1 MAPSKACRPQST
13 KLPQPEVCN
22 VSWADALD
30 FLRLYLLGQQTRLS
44 FPTPLQGL
52 SESAPGRALRP
63 KLAWDRGQKR
73 NSGALPG
80 PRSRNMAKCPAPDRT
95 QVCRHPP
102 PFPRPAP
109 RLCQRVGSDLD
120 CPAGAGVVVCRERT
134 ATPGLSECLTLKK
147 TEKGSHGGLPSRTCG
162 HWVRGNSGQLA
173 LPSSFLQ
180 SAPRDLAALGSLG
193 AWVGA
198 HQAASQTWVH
208 PRLLQKFVAGRLAL
222 CGASLG
228 LERPAL
234 RSATT

>member
-1 MAPSKACRPQST
+1 MALEVRGASMAPSKACRPQST
-13 KLPQPEVCN
+13 KLPQPEICN

-102 PFPRPAP
+102 
-109 RLCQRVGSDLD
+109 
-120 CPAGAGVVVCRERT
+120 
-134 ATPGLSECLTLKK
+134 TPS
-147 TEKGSHGGLPSRTCG
+147 
-162 HWVRGNSGQLA
+162 LA
-173 LPSSFLQ
+173 LHRD
-180 SAPRDLAALGSLG
+180 SARE
-193 AWVGA
+193 WVV
-198 HQAASQTWVH
+198 TWI
-208 PRLLQKFVAGRLAL
+208 
-222 CGASLG
+222 
-228 LERPAL
+228 AL
-234 RSATT
+234 RGQVS